1 MIHPQM
7 IPRDANGLVC
17 GAWRLV
23 HERPTFSGELGIV
36 QFRDGCSVH
45 PVAGHI
51 LGRLSAVYGHIL
63 FLEPWGDLPKGFRM
77 PEGHSA
83 KVPEAAIAKLKR
95 APWRDAA
102 PAKAEPAPVVIEP
115 VGAGVESLDDMGR
128 EDLIALADL
137 HEVSI
142 DRRWG
147 ETKIRA
153 ALEVAGITGA

>member
-36 QFRDGCSVH
+36 QFKDGTSVR
-45 PVAGHI
+45 PVAGHV

-63 FLEPWGDLPKGFRM
+63 FLEPWGDLPPGFRM

-83 KVPEAAIAKLKR
+83 KVPEASLAKLKR
-95 APWRDAA
+95 APWRDVVAA
-102 PAKAEPAPVVIEP
+102 PVAPEPAKNE
-115 VGAGVESLDDMGR
+115 AASDDLAAMQR
-128 EDLIALADL
+128 ADLIALAEL
-137 HEVSI
+137 HEVEI
-142 DRRWG
+142 DKRWG
-147 ETKIRA
+147 TPKIIA
-153 ALEVAGITGA
+153 ALQSAGITGA